1 MVNQDGSKIRTKS
14 QRFENTEKSESPPL
28 SIKTQRLSEKFV
40 NPKEMKIVEKINL
53 VDTKTLKKEDK
64 TVTVIQSKVNVE

>member
-14 QRFENTEKSESPPL
+14 QRFENTEKSESPQ

-53 VDTKTLKKEDK
+53 VDTKTLKKEGK
-64 TVTVIQSKVNVE
+64 PVTVIQRKVDVE